1 VRHCSSRYK
10 LAPLDSVRYAQRM
23 TRLLEDALRKVGEL
37 SEDEQNAIASQILE
51 TLEDEE
57 AWGKMLRKNPAKL
70 RKLAEKALD
79 EHRRGKT
86 RPLDEIL

>member
-1 VRHCSSRYK
+1 
-10 LAPLDSVRYAQRM
+10 M
-23 TRLLEDALRKVGEL
+23 TRLLEDALRKVDKL
-37 SEDEQNAIASQILE
+37 SEDEQDGIASQILE

-70 RKLAEKALD
+70 RKLADKALD

>member
-1 VRHCSSRYK
+1 
-10 LAPLDSVRYAQRM
+10 M
-23 TRLLEDALRKVGEL
+23 TRLLEDALRKVGKL
-37 SEDEQNAIASQILE
+37 SEDEQNGIASQILE

-70 RKLAEKALD
+70 RSLAEKALD

>member
-1 VRHCSSRYK
+1 
-10 LAPLDSVRYAQRM
+10 M
-23 TRLLEDALRKVGEL
+23 TRLLEDALRKVGKL
-37 SEDEQNAIASQILE
+37 SEDEQNGIASQILE

-70 RKLAEKALD
+70 RELAEKALD
-79 EHRRGKT
+79 EHRCGKT

>member
-1 VRHCSSRYK
+1 
-10 LAPLDSVRYAQRM
+10 M
-23 TRLLEDALRKVGEL
+23 TRLLEDALRKVGKL
-37 SEDEQNAIASQILE
+37 AEDEQNGIASQILE

-57 AWGKMLRKNPAKL
+57 AWAKMLRKNPAKL
-70 RKLAEKALD
+70 RELAENALD

>member
-1 VRHCSSRYK
+1 
-10 LAPLDSVRYAQRM
+10 M
-23 TRLLEDALRKVGEL
+23 TRLLEDALRKVGKL
-37 SEDEQNAIASQILE
+37 SEDEQNGIASQILK

-79 EHRRGKT
+79 EHSKT
-86 RPLDEIL
+86 RPLGEIL

>member
-1 VRHCSSRYK
+1 
-10 LAPLDSVRYAQRM
+10 M
-23 TRLLEDALRKVGEL
+23 TRLLEDVLRKVGKL
-37 SEDEQNAIASQILE
+37 SDDEQNGIASQILE

-57 AWGKMLRKNPAKL
+57 AWGKTLRKNPAKL

-79 EHRRGKT
+79 EHRCGKT

>member
-1 VRHCSSRYK
+1 
-10 LAPLDSVRYAQRM
+10 M
-23 TRLLEDALRKVGEL
+23 TRLLEDALRKVGKL

-51 TLEDEE
+51 TLGDEE
-57 AWGKMLRKNPAKL
+57 AWGKTLRKSPAKL
-70 RKLAEKALD
+70 RKLAEKALE

>member
-1 VRHCSSRYK
+1 
-10 LAPLDSVRYAQRM
+10 M
-23 TRLLEDALRKVGEL
+23 TRLLGDALRKVRKL
-37 SEDEQNAIASQILE
+37 SEEEQNTIASQILQ

-57 AWGKMLRKNPAKL
+57 AWGKLLRRNPAKL
-70 RKLAEKALD
+70 RKLAARALD

>member
-1 VRHCSSRYK
+1 
-10 LAPLDSVRYAQRM
+10 M
-23 TRLLEDALRKVGEL
+23 TRLLEDAIRKVGKL
-37 SEDEQNAIASQILE
+37 PEDEQDGIASQILD

-79 EHRRGKT
+79 EHRLGKT
-86 RPLDEIL
+86 CPLDEIL

>member
-1 VRHCSSRYK
+1 
-10 LAPLDSVRYAQRM
+10 M
-23 TRLLEDALRKVGEL
+23 TRLLEDALRKVAKL
-37 SEDEQNAIASQILE
+37 SEVEQDGIASQILL

-70 RKLAEKALD
+70 RKLADKALD
-79 EHRRGKT
+79 EYRRGKT

>member
-1 VRHCSSRYK
+1 
-10 LAPLDSVRYAQRM
+10 M

-57 AWGKMLRKNPAKL
+57 AWGKLLRKNPAKL

-79 EHRRGKT
+79 EHRRGET

>member
-1 VRHCSSRYK
+1 
-10 LAPLDSVRYAQRM
+10 M

-37 SEDEQNAIASQILE
+37 PEDEQNALASQILE

-57 AWGKMLRKNPAKL
+57 AWGKVLRKNPAKL
-70 RKLAEKALD
+70 RKLAMTALD
-79 EHRRGKT
+79 EHRQGNA

>member
-1 VRHCSSRYK
+1 MR
-10 LAPLDSVRYAQRM
+10 
-23 TRLLEDALRKVGEL
+23 RLLEDALRKVGRL
-37 SEDEQNAIASQILE
+37 SEDEQDAIASQILE
-51 TLEDEE
+51 TIEDEE
-57 AWGKMLRKNPAKL
+57 AWGKLLRKNPAKL

>member
-1 VRHCSSRYK
+1 MR
-10 LAPLDSVRYAQRM
+10 
-23 TRLLEDALRKVGEL
+23 RLLEDALRKVGKL
-37 SEDEQNAIASQILE
+37 SEDEQNGIAAQILL

-57 AWGKMLRKNPAKL
+57 AWEEMLRKNPAKL